1 MKITFPSILYWVAVL
16 AGLGLSITSHFKI
29 CSACSATANFS
40 IFGMEFGWFGIA
52 FFAVLSVASAARFR
66 FAAVDWLVSL
76 MVFSAAGAEARFIWL
91 QKYVIGQWCP
101 ICLGIAAAVFCA
113 AAAILYEKCPRS
125 GHDGGKMKT
134 LAKQLSV
141 LSLAFVLGLVAAILG
156 VSRHDADAAAFNQF
170 LGKAESTTT
179 VYFVSDWFCPACR
192 KLEPRIEQI
201 FPELAKTV
209 KVGFVDFP
217 IHRETLNFTP
227 YNLQFIFYE
236 KAKYIKLRKALGDL
250 ALKTKN
256 PTAEEVQR
264 AVTPYGVKLRDMDYA
279 DILYGMQADQA
290 VYQKFGVK
298 ATPSVV
304 VVDAKTGKNKTLVGE
319 NEITL
324 QSIKAAINMVRK

>member
-1 MKITFPSILYWVAVL
+1 
-16 AGLGLSITSHFKI
+16 
-29 CSACSATANFS
+29 
-40 IFGMEFGWFGIA
+40 
-52 FFAVLSVASAARFR
+52 
-66 FAAVDWLVSL
+66 
-76 MVFSAAGAEARFIWL
+76 
-91 QKYVIGQWCP
+91 
-101 ICLGIAAAVFCA
+101 
-113 AAAILYEKCPRS
+113 
-125 GHDGGKMKT
+125 
-134 LAKQLSV
+134 
-141 LSLAFVLGLVAAILG
+141 
-156 VSRHDADAAAFNQF
+156 
-170 LGKAESTTT
+170 KAESTTT

-192 KLEPRIEQI
+192 KLEPRIEQM

-236 KAKYIKLRKALGDL
+236 KAKYIKLRKALGEL

-304 VVDAKTGKNKTLVGE
+304 VVDAKTGKNK
-319 NEITL
+319 
-324 QSIKAAINMVRK
+324 